1 MDGFTTSKGFY
12 MAVIELQP
20 ALSAAIRAAHE
31 AATIL
36 QHYAQRRDEL
46 TIDFK
51 MHNDLVS
58 EADQEAEAAIK
69 AVLQTHC
76 PDYGLIGE
84 ESGGRAHGDAF
95 WVIDPLDGTTNFLH
109 GLPFYVVS
117 IALVAQA
124 GIRLNNGYTTETVD
138 PVIGLVYDPNRNE
151 CFTACHGEGA
161 WLNQSRIHCSQPQR
175 LEDAL
180 LSTGFPF
187 REFNFAD
194 QYQPMMLQAMRKTRG
209 LRRIGAAALDLAWVA
224 CGRFDGYW
232 EMGLAPWDVAAG
244 TLIAREAGAL
254 CQDLYQQEPWP
265 ASGDIYCAWPA
276 LAHQMHEQFIA
287 PHLTRRKGPSPQW
300 MQG

>member
-1 MDGFTTSKGFY
+1 

-20 ALSAAIRAAHE
+20 ALKAALQAAE
-31 AATIL
+31 AAARIL
-36 QHYAQRRDEL
+36 QHYAQRREEL
-46 TIDFK
+46 VIDFK

-58 EADQEAEAAIK
+58 QADRQAEAAIK
-69 AVLQTHC
+69 ELLQART
-76 PDYGLIGE
+76 PDFGLIGE
-84 ESGGRAHGDAF
+84 ESGGSAHGPAF

-109 GLPFYVVS
+109 GLPLYVVS

-124 GIRLNNGYTTETVD
+124 GVTLDNGYQTRTVE
-138 PVIGLVYDPNRNE
+138 PIVGVVLDPNRQE
-151 CFTACHGEGA
+151 CFTACKGAGA
-161 WLNQSRIHCSQPQR
+161 WLNNQPIQCSRPEQ
-175 LEDAL
+175 LKDAL

-194 QYQPMMLQAMRKTRG
+194 QYQPMMLEAIRQTRG

-254 CQDLYQQEPWP
+254 CADIYHQEPWP

-276 LAHQMHEQFIA
+276 LAQQMHEQLFA
-287 PHLTRRKGPSPQW
+287 PHLTTRQGPSPDW
-300 MQG
+300 L

>member
-1 MDGFTTSKGFY
+1 
-12 MAVIELQP
+12 MAVIKLQP
-20 ALSAAIRAAHE
+20 ALSAAIKAAHK

-58 EADQEAEAAIK
+58 EADKEAEAAIK
-69 AVLQTHC
+69 EILQTHT
-76 PDYGLIGE
+76 PEFGLIGE
-84 ESGGRAHGDAF
+84 ESGGSAQGDAF

-117 IALVAQA
+117 IALVAKA
-124 GIRLNNGYTTETVD
+124 NITLDNGHTTETVE

-151 CFTACHGEGA
+151 CFTACYGEGA
-161 WLNQSRIHCSQPQR
+161 WLNQNRIHCTRTER
-175 LEDAL
+175 LEHAL

-194 QYQPMMLQAMRKTRG
+194 QYLPMMLDAIRQTRG
-209 LRRIGAAALDLAWVA
+209 IRRIGAAALDLAWVA

-254 CQDLYQQEPWP
+254 CEDLYHQESWP

-276 LAHQMHEQFIA
+276 LAKKMHAQFFT
-287 PHLTRRKGPSPQW
+287 PHLTTRQGPSPQW
-300 MQG
+300 L